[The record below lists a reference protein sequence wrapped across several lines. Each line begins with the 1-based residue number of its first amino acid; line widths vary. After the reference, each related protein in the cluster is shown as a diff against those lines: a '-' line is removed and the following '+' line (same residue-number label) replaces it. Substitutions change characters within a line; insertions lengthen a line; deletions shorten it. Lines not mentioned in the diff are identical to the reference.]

1 MQLCNQIEQDETIS
15 KELEEL
21 NTSGTKLIKD
31 MIIVPVNKSLLYIEP
46 VYQVMLNE
54 SEIPVL
60 RKVIVASGNTV
71 AIGDTLEAAL
81 VNLFSDAN
89 SVDLE
94 FINTDNIEALIDS
107 VIRANQ
113 NLNESLNA
121 KDFEMIGKDLTRL
134 QSMINQL
141 QTVRERDLEVKREQQ
156 EDVSETKNDKTSNT
170 IANEVVNESKDTSKR
185 RMIDIDNN
193 TGNITNEAN

>member
-1 MQLCNQIEQDETIS
+1 
-15 KELEEL
+15 
-21 NTSGTKLIKD
+21 
-31 MIIVPVNKSLLYIEP
+31 
-46 VYQVMLNE
+46 MLNE

-60 RKVIVASGNTV
+60 KKVIVASGNTV

-94 FINTDNIEALIDS
+94 FINTDNIDALIDS

-121 KDFEMIGKDLTRL
+121 NDFEMIGKDITRL
-134 QSMINQL
+134 QAVINQL
-141 QTVRERDLEVKREQQ
+141 QVVRENELELEKQQ
-156 EDVSETKNDKTSNT
+156 ENVEDDSDDNKNENVVGNEVTNTSSKARMLNATNSISNT
-170 IANEVVNESKDTSKR
+170 AT
-185 RMIDIDNN
+185 
-193 TGNITNEAN
+193 TNSVR

>member
-1 MQLCNQIEQDETIS
+1 
-15 KELEEL
+15 
-21 NTSGTKLIKD
+21 
-31 MIIVPVNKSLLYIEP
+31 
-46 VYQVMLNE
+46 MLNE

-60 RKVIVASGNTV
+60 KKVIVASGNTV

-113 NLNESLNA
+113 NLNESLNDKE
-121 KDFEMIGKDLTRL
+121 KDIARRARNTKMNTVSKNASLADYKKATSFEAVIGYNYLLGNFDRL
-134 QSMINQL
+134 
-141 QTVRERDLEVKREQQ
+141 EQFFGLI
-156 EDVSETKNDKTSNT
+156 SSNFLKETK
-170 IANEVVNESKDTSKR
+170 
-185 RMIDIDNN
+185 
-193 TGNITNEAN
+193 